1 MQNEETEHEQSKMN
15 KKQKIILIV
24 GSIIIL
30 FTLGLLTGLKTVE
43 RDVNRLRDKVD
54 KQEQELKKIRA
65 GRD

>member
-1 MQNEETEHEQSKMN
+1 MQNEEPEQEQSKMN

-24 GSIIIL
+24 GLIIIL
-30 FTLGLLTGLKTVE
+30 FTLALLTVLKTVE

>member
-1 MQNEETEHEQSKMN
+1 MQNEETEQEQSMMN

-30 FTLGLLTGLKTVE
+30 FTLGLLTGLKIVE
-43 RDVNRLRDKVD
+43 KDVNRLRDKVD

-65 GRD
+65 GRE

>member
-30 FTLGLLTGLKTVE
+30 FTLGLLTGLKIVE
-43 RDVNRLRDKVD
+43 KDVNRLRDKVD

-65 GRD
+65 GRE

>member
-1 MQNEETEHEQSKMN
+1 MQNEETEQEQSKMN

-30 FTLGLLTGLKTVE
+30 FTLGLLTGLKIVE
-43 RDVNRLRDKVD
+43 KDVNRLRDKVD

-65 GRD
+65 GRE